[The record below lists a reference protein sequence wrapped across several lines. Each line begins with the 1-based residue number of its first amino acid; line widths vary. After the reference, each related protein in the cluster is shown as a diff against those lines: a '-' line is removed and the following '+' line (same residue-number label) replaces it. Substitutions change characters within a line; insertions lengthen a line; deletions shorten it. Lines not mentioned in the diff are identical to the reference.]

1 MDQETDNRLRAIEQ
15 QLGEIRLA
23 LLGSLT
29 EGGGIL
35 VEHRI
40 IRSQIERIQKETDD
54 RRQAVT
60 DFRKLEHNFAAFQEE
75 FKMMQKIIDDL
86 TGIRRSIVAWCAG
99 ASFAVM
105 TCWTI
110 IQAFFF
116 K

>member
-60 DFRKLEHNFAAFQEE
+60 DFRKFEQNFSAFQEE
-75 FKMMQKIIDDL
+75 FKMMQRSVDEL
-86 TGIRRSIVAWCAG
+86 MGIRRSIVAWCAG
-99 ASFAVM
+99 ASFMVM
-105 TCWTI
+105 VCWTVV
-110 IQAFFF
+110 QTVFFR
-116 K
+116 